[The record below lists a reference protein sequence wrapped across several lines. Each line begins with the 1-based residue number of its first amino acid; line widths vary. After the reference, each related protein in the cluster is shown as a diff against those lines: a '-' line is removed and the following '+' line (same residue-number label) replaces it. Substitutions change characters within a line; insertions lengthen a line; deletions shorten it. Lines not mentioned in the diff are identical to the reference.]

1 MKKIQVI
8 TRKEKEENFE
18 STAKSLKL
26 KGKKYEKQK
35 RKTFK
40 PETKRDRQGNL
51 IMWY

>member
-35 RKTFK
+35 RKTLK
-40 PETKRDRQGNL
+40 PGVKFDRQGNPIL
-51 IMWY
+51 WY